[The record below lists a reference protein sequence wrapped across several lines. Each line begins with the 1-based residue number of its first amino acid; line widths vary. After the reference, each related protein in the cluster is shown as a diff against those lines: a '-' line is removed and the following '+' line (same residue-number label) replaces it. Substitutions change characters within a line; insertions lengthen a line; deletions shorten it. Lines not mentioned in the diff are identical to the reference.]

1 MSAVSG
7 RAWRA
12 EDGTGPDARG
22 KAWWRRDEGQA
33 LANHTRPLLVWII
46 PSHMAARRTRLAR
59 SQRRP
64 GGYLGARR
72 MRRYVADT
80 LKRMRGRREGGGVWG
95 TVEAENLK
103 VGEHGGR
110 ASEAGAGDLIWV
122 MCVRMDGPSV
132 FGESVPLPALV
143 RRYIMPRPSSRI
155 PPWFVHP
162 TPHVPPPRV

>member
-1 MSAVSG
+1 MG
-7 RAWRA
+7 RGQTR
-12 EDGTGPDARG
+12 E
-22 KAWWRRDEGQA
+22 RRPGGGGRDK
-33 LANHTRPLLVWII
+33 RWPII
-46 PSHMAARRTRLAR
+46 RVPCLFGSSLHIWQLCRTRLAR